1 MVDGKVFTFRAL
13 KFRPQGLNEHIKMAN
28 SPQQAKLEQRSSSD
42 TTRSIVIIGALFFIF
57 GFVTWLNSLLIP
69 YLQIACELTPFQS
82 YFVTFA
88 FYIAYVVMA
97 PISTRTLN
105 YFGFKNGMSVG
116 LLIMAVGALLFI
128 PAAMSRTY
136 ILFLLGLFIMGSG
149 LAILQ
154 TASNPYITIVG
165 PAESAAKRIS
175 IMGICNKLAGA
186 AAPIII
192 GIFLQLDKADELKAK
207 ISSLSPAEMIE
218 ELDAMALRVIPP
230 YIGIIIVL
238 LALAF
243 WVYKSSLPEVDTDE
257 EDESLTTTNSGK
269 KSVFDFPHVIL
280 GVITLF
286 LYVGVEVI
294 AGDSIISYGDTQGIP
309 LTTAKYF
316 ATGTMVAMI
325 IGYIIGIITIPKY
338 IRQENALKVCAILGV
353 VFSISAIMTDGFVS
367 IAFIALLG
375 LANSLMWPA
384 IWPLALADVGKFTK
398 AASSLLVMAIA
409 GGAIIPLAY
418 GALAGAW
425 DAQSA
430 YWLMVPCYLFIL
442 YYAVSGHKIRKA

>member
-1 MVDGKVFTFRAL
+1 MSNKTSV
-13 KFRPQGLNEHIKMAN
+13 N
-28 SPQQAKLEQRSSSD
+28 SSS
-42 TTRSIVIIGALFFIF
+42 TNRSIIIIGALFFIF

-69 YLQIACELTPFQS
+69 YLEIACELTTFQS

-97 PISTRTLN
+97 PVSTKTLS
-105 YFGFKNGMSVG
+105 YFGFKNGMSVA
-116 LLIMAVGALLFI
+116 LIVMAVGALLFI

-136 ILFLLGLFIMGSG
+136 ILFLLGLFIIGSG

-165 PAESAAKRIS
+165 PPESAAKRIS
-175 IMGICNKLAGA
+175 IMGICNKMAGA

-192 GIFLQLDKADELKAK
+192 GIFLQLDKADALRAEIAN
-207 ISSLSPAEMIE
+207 LSVAERDA

-243 WVYKSSLPEVDTDE
+243 WVYKSSLPEIDENE
-257 EDESLTTTNSGK
+257 EDESLTSSNAGK

-294 AGDSIISYGDTQGIP
+294 AADSIISYGASQGIA
-309 LTTAKYF
+309 LTTAKFF
-316 ATGTMVAMI
+316 ATGTMVAMV
-325 IGYIIGIITIPKY
+325 IGYIIGIISIPKY
-338 IRQENALKVCAILGV
+338 IRQENALKLCAILGI
-353 VFSISAIMTDGFVS
+353 VFSVLAIVTEGYVS
-367 IAFIALLG
+367 LAFIALLG

-384 IWPLALADVGKFTK
+384 IWPLALADVGRFTK
-398 AASSLLVMAIA
+398 AASSLLVMGIA

-418 GALAGAW
+418 GALADSWGA
-425 DAQSA
+425 QTA
-430 YWLMVPCYLFIL
+430 YWILVPCYLFIL
-442 YYAVSGHKIRKA
+442 YFSISGHKVRKV

>member
-1 MVDGKVFTFRAL
+1 MSNKTSV
-13 KFRPQGLNEHIKMAN
+13 N
-28 SPQQAKLEQRSSSD
+28 SSS
-42 TTRSIVIIGALFFIF
+42 TNRSIIIIGALFFIF

-69 YLQIACELTPFQS
+69 YLEIACELTTFQS

-97 PISTRTLN
+97 PVSTKTLS
-105 YFGFKNGMSVG
+105 YFGFKNGMSVA
-116 LLIMAVGALLFI
+116 LIVMAVGALLFI

-136 ILFLLGLFIMGSG
+136 ILFLLGLFIIGSG

-165 PAESAAKRIS
+165 PPESAAKRIS
-175 IMGICNKLAGA
+175 IMGICNKMAGA

-192 GIFLQLDKADELKAK
+192 GIFLQLDKADALRAEIAN
-207 ISSLSPAEMIE
+207 LSVAERDA

-243 WVYKSSLPEVDTDE
+243 WVYKSSLPEIDENE
-257 EDESLTTTNSGK
+257 EDESLTSSNAGK

-294 AGDSIISYGDTQGIP
+294 AADSIISYGASQGIA
-309 LTTAKYF
+309 LTTAKFF
-316 ATGTMVAMI
+316 ATGTMVAMV
-325 IGYIIGIITIPKY
+325 IGYIIGIISIPKY
-338 IRQENALKVCAILGV
+338 IRQENALKLCAILGII
-353 VFSISAIMTDGFVS
+353 FSVLAIVTEGYVS
-367 IAFIALLG
+367 LAFIALLG

-384 IWPLALADVGKFTK
+384 IWPLALADEGRFTK
-398 AASSLLVMAIA
+398 AASSLLVMGIA

-418 GALAGAW
+418 GALADSWGA
-425 DAQSA
+425 QTA
-430 YWLMVPCYLFIL
+430 YWILVPCYLFIL
-442 YYAVSGHKIRKA
+442 YFSISGHKVRKA